1 MKEKPKSEMS
11 DAARKA
17 LLKQVWDNCSFDEII
32 NAGFEMNKCGAID
45 LKVAADEFAN
55 PEQEYSNEEL
65 EEEIKAFVKDADIDV
80 IIEAILEK
88 HNMEDIIR
96 ELNEWDVLDCFDS
109 RTLLDFID
117 GTYALQDLCDEKESA
132 GWIKGY
138 EDAKKDIKSL
148 EHTTIKDMKIDDKWK
163 FLCNKFDIS
172 YYDVEGFITSLNELF
187 EEFNK
192 SSYKLSN
199 RKITLT
205 YD

>member
-1 MKEKPKSEMS
+1 MSE
-11 DAARKA
+11 DARKA

-55 PEQEYSNEEL
+55 PEQEYSDEEL
-65 EEEIKAFVKDADIDV
+65 EEEIKALVKDANIGVVID
-80 IIEAILEK
+80 AILDK
-88 HNMEDIIR
+88 HDVKDIIR
-96 ELNEWDVLDCFDS
+96 ELDEWDVLDCFDE
-109 RTLLDFID
+109 RTVLDFVD
-117 GTYALQDLCDEKESA
+117 GSYALQDLFDEKESA

-148 EHTTIKDMKIDDKWK
+148 ERTSLKDMKIDDKWK
-163 FLCNKFDIS
+163 YLCNKFGIS
-172 YYDVEGFITSLNELF
+172 YYDIEGFITSLNELF